1 MSVGPQTAVLLE
13 ESIASL
19 VSAPTALASSDPS
32 ATQLRDLV
40 RSLLLE
46 RSAVRP
52 GSGVG
57 RSYARA
63 RDIGRQCAERRGS
76 LEPLLK
82 TVREAGRE
90 IWQRLLDSPPLASST
105 DLADLGALLW
115 EVVDQISEHL
125 SAGFH
130 ASTEARF
137 RADEHL
143 RMELWEGLLG
153 GMVTDPAFGLEAVRA
168 LGLAGSPYVAIEVED
183 GRPLDLAEA
192 CVSTT
197 WLQRHTSAL
206 GLVTI
211 TDGGYDALL
220 RRLGECADRPIG
232 VSTAVAA
239 VSRLATVF
247 TQASQA
253 VRTRMGVPGVTA
265 FEDAVPAVLL
275 QGSPEVTEHLVL
287 SWLGPLLELP
297 LGERDD
303 LLETLRVWVDVGG
316 SPSAA
321 AAALY
326 CHRNTVLNRM
336 RRITELLDRELT
348 LPPRLELALALRA
361 VEGLRIS

>member
-1 MSVGPQTAVLLE
+1 MSVGPHTAVLLE
-13 ESIASL
+13 ESIGSL
-19 VSAPTALASSDPS
+19 VPPSGAASADSTT
-32 ATQLRDLV
+32 TQLRDLV
-40 RSLLLE
+40 GGLLLE
-46 RSAVRP
+46 RSAARP
-52 GSGVG
+52 GSAVG

-63 RDIGRQCAERRGS
+63 RDIGRQCAESRRP

-82 TVREAGRE
+82 AVREAGRE
-90 IWQRLLDSPPLASST
+90 VWQRLLDSPHLASAT
-105 DLADLGALLW
+105 DLAGIGALLW
-115 EVVDQISEHL
+115 EVVDQLSEHL

-130 ASTEARF
+130 VSTEARF
-137 RADEHL
+137 HADEHL

-183 GRPLDLAEA
+183 GRPLDLADA
-192 CVSTT
+192 CLSAT

-232 VSTAVAA
+232 VSTPVAA
-239 VSRLATVF
+239 VSRLAMVF

-265 FEDAVPAVLL
+265 FEDAIPAVLL

-297 LGERDD
+297 HGERDD
-303 LLETLRVWVDVGG
+303 LLGTLRAWVDVGG

-336 RRITELLDRELT
+336 RRVTELLDRELT
-348 LPPRLELALALRA
+348 LPPPLELALALRA
-361 VEGLRIS
+361 VEGLRVS